1 MNDTVTFTPVLSSGF
16 NRARKV
22 SRFMAVLF
30 TLAFMLMLFVLV
42 ANFITAIFRLPNI
55 GIGLDHGIRIPTGD
69 LRGRQAV
76 MALVAA
82 TLVLVP
88 IVLILHHARKLFFC
102 FARGEVFATQPIAHI
117 RAAGLWMTLS
127 FFTGIAAVYLL
138 QLSGLKNA
146 FFPVSLRFPGALP
159 FLTLEFKGAL
169 LTGIPIVIAAYVM
182 EEARRI
188 AADHAEII

>member
-1 MNDTVTFTPVLSSGF
+1 
-16 NRARKV
+16 
-22 SRFMAVLF
+22 MAVFF
-30 TLAFMLMLFVLV
+30 TLAFLLMLFVLV
-42 ANFITAIFRLPNI
+42 ANLITAIFQFPNI

-69 LRGRQAV
+69 LRGRQAI

-88 IVLILHHARKLFFC
+88 FVLILHHARKLFFC
-102 FARGEVFATQPIAHI
+102 FAKGEVFATQPIAHI

-138 QLSGLKNA
+138 ELSGLKNA
-146 FFPVSLRFPGALP
+146 YHPVSLRFLLA
-159 FLTLEFKGAL
+159 FMNEFKGAL

>member
-22 SRFMAVLF
+22 SRFMAVFF
-30 TLAFMLMLFVLV
+30 TLAFLLMLFVLV
-42 ANFITAIFRLPNI
+42 ANLITAIFRFPNI
-55 GIGLDHGIRIPTGD
+55 GIGLEHGIRIPTGD
-69 LRGRQAV
+69 LRGGQAV

-88 IVLILHHARKLFFC
+88 TVLILHHARKLFFC

-138 QLSGLKNA
+138 ELSGLKNA
-146 FFPVSLRFPGALP
+146 FFPVSLRFPFAQP
-159 FLTLEFKGAL
+159 FLMLEFKGAL